1 MKRIGLVVVGA
12 LCASAAFCDFAAYVD
27 PFVGTTATGHTTPAA
42 AYPFGMVQAGP
53 TTGTITWQ
61 YCSGYRYEDKAV
73 SGYALT
79 ALSGTGFC
87 EYNELQVLPFSGD
100 VRKLPM
106 TSVIDKTT
114 EKAEPG
120 YYAVKQPEDGVSVE
134 IAAAKRAAI
143 YRFRWDKGGRSKV
156 LVNLPYGNGQEAG
169 NQFAGSHDG
178 QVTKLGDRRIEG
190 EHFRTGCIMRRRIAF
205 ALEFSRPWTACEEL
219 PKERPDELPR
229 YVLSFDLKDSEA
241 LLLKSAFSINSPDAA
256 RRNLVS
262 LIPAW
267 DFDGVRDRT
276 RAAWNE
282 VLSRSVCEGTN
293 DQKRNWYTSLY
304 HLYFQPNDYSDAG
317 EKPYYTTLSLWDT
330 FRACHP
336 WYSIVTPEVNVGAV
350 DSFMRHYKTFGRLPV
365 MSYGGMNFDCM
376 IGNHS
381 VPVIVDAFLKEVQVG
396 SRSRTK
402 DVQSSALQL
411 STTTTTNSWES
422 IYAAIKNTLTQ
433 AHPGKPKENWDVYD
447 KYGYFPYDR
456 IDGEGVSRTF
466 ECAYDDWCAAQMAK
480 GLGKTDDYVFFM
492 KRAQNWKNVFD
503 SSIGFARGKSA
514 DAKWREPFDPFAFG
528 HGAGRD
534 NDFTEGNAFQYTW
547 HVMHDVDGLVA
558 AMGGRE
564 AALKKLE
571 ALFTADATAAGAPPD
586 VTGLI
591 GQYVHGNE
599 PSHHVIYLFSL
610 LGRPDLTAKYVRKV
624 FDRFYLPK
632 IDGLCGND
640 DCGQMSAWYLF
651 SAMGF
656 YPFNPC
662 GGEYVIGAPQVPRV
676 TLWVCS
682 PSSKSESENG
692 IVNIHSTTTTSNYN
706 FFTVIAKNLSKENK
720 YVKSVT
726 LNGKSIADWKIRHE
740 DIVNGGE
747 LVFEMGN
754 AK

>member
-1 MKRIGLVVVGA
+1 MRADTIFRWGWLRWGWTVGMVFSLLMDVRADLVA
-12 LCASAAFCDFAAYVD
+12 LVD
-27 PFVGTTATGHTTPAA
+27 PFVGTAATGHTTPAA

-61 YCSGYRYEDKAV
+61 YCSGYRHEDKAV
-73 SGYALT
+73 TGYALT

-87 EYNELQVLPFSGD
+87 EYNELQVLPFSGESCAVG
-100 VRKLPM
+100 VRALPLRRE
-106 TSVIDKTT
+106 VDKAT

-120 YYAVKQPEDGVSVE
+120 YYAAKQSADGVAVE

-143 YRFRWDKGGRSKV
+143 YRFKWEKGRQAKV
-156 LVNLPYGNGQEAG
+156 LVNLPYGNGQADG

-178 QVTKLGDRRIEG
+178 KVTKFGECRVEG

-219 PKERPDELPR
+219 PKEKPDELPR
-229 YVLSFDLKDSEA
+229 YVLSFDLKEGET
-241 LLLKSAFSINSPDAA
+241 LLLKSAFSINSYDVA

-262 LIPAW
+262 SIPTW
-267 DFDGVRDRT
+267 DFDGVKSET

-282 VLSRSVCEGTN
+282 VLSRSVCEGSE
-293 DQKRNWYTSLY
+293 DQKRNWYTALY
-304 HLYFQPNDYSDAG
+304 HLYFQPNDYSDAD
-317 EKPYYTTLSLWDT
+317 EKPYYTTFSLWDT

-336 WYSIVTPEVNVGAV
+336 WYSIVVPEVNAGAV
-350 DSFMRHYKTFGRLPV
+350 DSFMRHYRTFGRLPV

-381 VPVIVDAFLKEVQVG
+381 VPVIVDRFLKTKSAEVDWNAVF
-396 SRSRTK
+396 
-402 DVQSSALQL
+402 DAV
-411 STTTTTNSWES
+411 
-422 IYAAIKNTLTQ
+422 KNTLMV
-433 AHPGKPKENWDVYD
+433 AHPGKPKENWYVYD
-447 KYGYFPYDR
+447 KYGYFPYDV

-480 GLGKTDDYVFFM
+480 GLGKTDDYQFFM
-492 KRAQNWKNVFD
+492 RRSQNWKNVYD
-503 SSIGFARGKSA
+503 LSSGFARGKSS
-514 DAKWREPFDPFAFG
+514 DGKWREPFDPFAFG

-534 NDFTEGNAFQYTW
+534 NDFTEGNAFQYSW
-547 HVMHDVDGLVA
+547 HVMHDVEGLVS

-564 AALKKLE
+564 AALRKLE
-571 ALFTADATAAGAPPD
+571 TLFTADATAAGAPPD

-610 LGRPDLTAKYVRKV
+610 LGRPDLTAKYVREV

-632 IDGLCGND
+632 SDGLCGND

-662 GGEYVIGAPQVPRV
+662 GGEYVIGAPQVPEAQVKVGGEGEQRTFRV
-676 TLWVCS
+676 L
-682 PSSKSESENG
+682 
-692 IVNIHSTTTTSNYN
+692 
-706 FFTVIAKNLSKENK
+706 AKGLSKENK

-726 LNGKSIADWKIRHE
+726 LNGKPITDWRIRHA
-740 DIVNGGE
+740 DIVKGGE
-747 LVFEMGN
+747 LVFEMWVPGSSSMDG
-754 AK
+754 KYR

>member
-1 MKRIGLVVVGA
+1 MRRLILFA
-12 LCASAAFCDFAAYVD
+12 LSFCAALTTKGDPAAYVD

-120 YYAVKQPEDGVSVE
+120 YYAVKESEDGVSVE

-143 YRFRWDKGGRSKV
+143 CRFAWEKGHQAKV

-169 NQFAGSHDG
+169 DQFAGSHDG
-178 QVTKLGDRRIEG
+178 KVTKFGDRRIEG

-219 PKERPDELPR
+219 PKSKPDELPR
-229 YVLSFDLKDSEA
+229 YVLSFDFKDGEA

-262 LIPAW
+262 SIPAW

-304 HLYFQPNDYSDAG
+304 HLYFQPNDYSDAD

-336 WYSIVTPEVNVGAV
+336 WYSIVMPEVNAGAV
-350 DSFMRHYKTFGRLPV
+350 DSFMRLYKTFGRLPV

-402 DVQSSALQL
+402 DVKN
-411 STTTTTNSWES
+411 STVGLPPTTSTNTWES
-422 IYAAIKNTLTQ
+422 VYAAIKNTLTQ

-456 IDGEGVSRTF
+456 IFGESVSRTF

-480 GLGKTDDYVFFM
+480 GLGKTDDSAFFM
-492 KRAQNWKNVFD
+492 KRAGYWKNVFD
-503 SSIGFARGKSA
+503 SSTGFARGKST
-514 DAKWREPFDPFAFG
+514 DGKWREPFDPFAFG

-534 NDFTEGNAFQYTW
+534 NDFTEGNAFQYSW

-558 AMGGRE
+558 AMGGRK

-610 LGRPDLTAKYVRKV
+610 LGRPDLTAKYVREV

-662 GGEYVIGAPQVPRV
+662 GGEYVIGAPQVP
-676 TLWVCS
+676 
-682 PSSKSESENG
+682 
-692 IVNIHSTTTTSNYN
+692 
-706 FFTVIAKNLSKENK
+706 AAQ
-720 YVKSVT
+720 VKV
-726 LNGKSIADWKIRHE
+726 
-740 DIVNGGE
+740 GGE
-747 LVFEMGN
+747 GEQRTFRVL
-754 AK
+754 AKGLS